1 MTGFGRAT
9 FSLDDTHASVEI
21 SSVNRKQA
29 EMALSCARDLN
40 SLESAIRPIVFQ
52 HVSRGRIQVNL
63 TVTRAAQEA
72 TLLDVDIAMAQALDS
87 AFARLSATLQRDL
100 TPNAS
105 DFLRVPGIIRAQEQT
120 MDAEQ
125 VWPAI
130 EPALHEALRIF
141 QESRASE
148 GAALEKDL
156 RSRLDAIANIVAQIR
171 EIAPTRAARQAELLG
186 KRLTELNC
194 PIDPSDERLLKEI
207 ALFADRCDISEEI
220 TRLDAHLEKFQSYLM
235 GAEPPGRAL
244 DFLCQEIHRELN
256 TIGSKASDATIAQSV
271 VSGKTELEKIREQVQ
286 NIE

>member
-9 FSLDDTHASVEI
+9 HALNDTHASVEI

-29 EMALSCARDLN
+29 ELSLSCARDLN
-40 SLESAIRPIVFQ
+40 SLEAAIRPIIFQ

-63 TVTRAAQEA
+63 TVNRAAKEA
-72 TLLDVDIAMAQALDS
+72 ALLDVDIAMAQALES
-87 AFARLSATLQRDL
+87 AFARLSSTLQRDL

-120 MDAEQ
+120 MDAAQ
-125 VWPAI
+125 IWPAV

-148 GAALEKDL
+148 GAAIEKDL
-156 RSRLDAIANIVAQIR
+156 HARLRQIESIISQIQ
-171 EIAPTRAARQAELLG
+171 EIAPRRALRQTELLE

-220 TRLDAHLEKFQSYLM
+220 TRLHAHLEKFHAYLI
-235 GAEPPGRAL
+235 GSEPPGRAL

-256 TIGSKASDATIAQSV
+256 TIGSKASDATIAQAV